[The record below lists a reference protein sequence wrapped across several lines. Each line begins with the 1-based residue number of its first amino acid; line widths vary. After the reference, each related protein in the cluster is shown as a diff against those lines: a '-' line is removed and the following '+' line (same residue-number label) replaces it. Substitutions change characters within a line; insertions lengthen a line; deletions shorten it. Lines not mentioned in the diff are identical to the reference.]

1 MSELNIVERVIA
13 LEAVDLF
20 RNLSADQLSR
30 IAAIAREERFAPGRE
45 ILAAGAEVD
54 SVLVIVDGDVDL
66 LRGQE
71 LFHQASRGQVL
82 GAWALFDSAP
92 MEVTAKAAGDV
103 RLLRV
108 SRADFFDLL
117 SDNMEITAAI
127 FSTLVK
133 RFRQLA
139 GN

>member
-20 RNLSADQLSR
+20 RNLMADQLSR
-30 IAAIAREERFAPGRE
+30 IAMIAREERYQPGQE
-45 ILAAGAEVD
+45 ILAAGAAAD
-54 SVLVIVDGDVDL
+54 SVMVIVDGEADL
-66 LRGQE
+66 IRGGE
-71 LFHQASRGQVL
+71 AFHQASRGQVL

-92 MEVTAKAAGDV
+92 MELTAQAAGDV

-108 SRADFFDLL
+108 SRSDFFDLL
-117 SDNMEITAAI
+117 GDNMEITAAI

-139 GN
+139 GH